1 MSMPRTTHN
10 SDDDEFLLFIIGAIA
25 LMTFLGSAGL
35 FWSKGV
41 VWMVEHHIVVPGS
54 SHPMFALPGGG
65 GAGLDGPRVGL
76 FVGVLIAMIA
86 WAGSASRRAIA
97 SRRVV
102 G

>member
-10 SDDDEFLLFIIGAIA
+10 SDDDEFLLFIVGAIA
-25 LMTFLGSAGL
+25 LMTLLGSAGL
-35 FWSKGV
+35 FWSKVV
-41 VWMVEHHIVVPGS
+41 VWMVEHHIVVPGA
-54 SHPMFALPGGG
+54 SHPMVALPGGG
-65 GAGLDGPRVGL
+65 GVGLDGPRLGL
-76 FVGVLIAMIA
+76 FVGVLIALIA

>member
-1 MSMPRTTHN
+1 MPRTTHN

-25 LMTFLGSAGL
+25 LMTLLGSAGL
-35 FWSKGV
+35 YWSKIV
-41 VWMVEHHIVVPGS
+41 VWMVAHHIVVPGA
-54 SHPMFALPGGG
+54 SHPMVALPGGD
-65 GAGLDGPRVGL
+65 GAGLDGPRLGL
-76 FVGVLIAMIA
+76 LVGVLIALIA

>member
-1 MSMPRTTHN
+1 MSMPRSTHN

-25 LMTFLGSAGL
+25 LMIFLGSAGL

-41 VWMVEHHIVVPGS
+41 VWMVAHHIVVSGA
-54 SHPMFALPGGG
+54 SHPMVALPGGG

-76 FVGVLIAMIA
+76 LVGVLIALIA

-97 SRRVV
+97 SRRAVQ
-102 G
+102 